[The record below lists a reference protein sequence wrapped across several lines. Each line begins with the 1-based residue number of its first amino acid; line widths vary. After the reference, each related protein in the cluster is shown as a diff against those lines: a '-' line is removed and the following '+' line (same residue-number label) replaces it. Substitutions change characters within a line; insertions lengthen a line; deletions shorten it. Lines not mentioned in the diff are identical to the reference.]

1 VENRLVTEW
10 HDTSIVKSGV
20 SNSINQITGRIIGC
34 AIEVHKALGP
44 GLLES
49 AYERSMVAALVK
61 AGLRVERQK
70 PVPLTVDGVRIDCA
84 YRLDLLVNE
93 AVVVE
98 VKSVT
103 QRTSL
108 HRAQMLSY
116 LRLTGIKVGLILNFN
131 VKLVALEG
139 IRCVVNGFEDE

>member
-1 VENRLVTEW
+1 MNAPDALTTIPAENRLVTEW
-10 HDTSIVKSGV
+10 HDTSIVKSRV
-20 SNSINQITGRIIGC
+20 
-34 AIEVHKALGP
+34 
-44 GLLES
+44 
-49 AYERSMVAALVK
+49 ALVK
-61 AGLRVERQK
+61 ARLRVERQK